1 MRLDHLPEDASPV
14 SVSQA
19 GLIRLNGPAR
29 AIALD
34 VLRVN
39 SLQTGAYVSHFRGR
53 GMEFDESRPYQP
65 GDDPRSIDWRV
76 TARST
81 TAYTKLFREERERPV
96 LVVVDL
102 RSNMHFATR
111 GCFKSVNASRAAALI
126 AWAAHHRGDRLGG
139 LIFGD
144 TTHRELKPRLG
155 RRAALRFV
163 HQLAEHPDW
172 TNRGVPEGSD
182 PFARAMSSLRR
193 VARPGSLVVVISDFI
208 GFDRA
213 AQSYLSSVARHNE
226 VLAVFLNDPL
236 ERKLPPP
243 GRYRIVSP
251 DDELAIDTY
260 AAAAR
265 RDYEHEFE
273 ERSHVL
279 EAFCHRYGVH
289 LMSMSTDDDRSRHY
303 KRHLDAGATDGS
315 DPACIARFALAE
327 AIGWWPLA
335 RVGGC
340 SSPSLCSGLAGC
352 YCAHG
357 ASGSSTQH
365 VAMQFARWPR

>member
-1 MRLDHLPEDASPV
+1 VPRLDHLYEEASPV

-126 AWAAHHRGDRLGG
+126 SWAAHHRGDRLGG

-172 TNRGVPEGSD
+172 TNRGIAKGSD
-182 PFARAMSSLRR
+182 PFAQAMSSLRR
-193 VARPGSLVVVISDFI
+193 VTRPGSLVVVISDFI

-226 VLAVFLNDPL
+226 VLAVFMNDPL

-265 RDYEHEFE
+265 RDYEHEFA

-279 EAFCHRYGVH
+279 ETFCHRYGVH
-289 LMSMSTDDDRSRHY
+289 LMPMSTDDDPVSTLQTTLGRRSH
-303 KRHLDAGATDGS
+303 
-315 DPACIARFALAE
+315 
-327 AIGWWPLA
+327 
-335 RVGGC
+335 
-340 SSPSLCSGLAGC
+340 
-352 YCAHG
+352 
-357 ASGSSTQH
+357 
-365 VAMQFARWPR
+365 

>member
-29 AIALD
+29 AIALN
-34 VLRVN
+34 VLRVS

-126 AWAAHHRGDRLGG
+126 SWAAHHRGDRLGG

-172 TNRGVPEGSD
+172 AKRGIPKGSD
-182 PFARAMSSLRR
+182 PFAQAMSSLRR

-208 GFDRA
+208 GFNRA
-213 AQSYLSSVARHNE
+213 AQSYLSSVAHHNE
-226 VLAVFLNDPL
+226 VLAVFMNDPL

-265 RDYEHEFE
+265 RDYEHEFT
-273 ERSHVL
+273 ERAHEL

-289 LMSMSTDDDRSRHY
+289 LMPMSTDDDPVSTLQTALGRRSH
-303 KRHLDAGATDGS
+303 
-315 DPACIARFALAE
+315 
-327 AIGWWPLA
+327 
-335 RVGGC
+335 
-340 SSPSLCSGLAGC
+340 
-352 YCAHG
+352 
-357 ASGSSTQH
+357 
-365 VAMQFARWPR
+365 

>member
-1 MRLDHLPEDASPV
+1 VLDHLYENASPV

-102 RSNMHFATR
+102 RANMHFATR

-126 AWAAHHRGDRLGG
+126 SWAAHHRGDRLGG

-144 TTHRELKPRLG
+144 TTHRELKPQLG

-172 TNRGVPEGSD
+172 TNRGIPKGSD
-182 PFARAMSSLRR
+182 PFAQAMSSLRR
-193 VARPGSLVVVISDFI
+193 VARPGSLVVVISDFV

-226 VLAVFLNDPL
+226 VLAVFMNDPL

-265 RDYEHEFE
+265 RDYEHEFA
-273 ERSHVL
+273 ERSHML

-289 LMSMSTDDDRSRHY
+289 LMPMSTDDDPVSTLQTTLGRRSH
-303 KRHLDAGATDGS
+303 
-315 DPACIARFALAE
+315 
-327 AIGWWPLA
+327 
-335 RVGGC
+335 
-340 SSPSLCSGLAGC
+340 
-352 YCAHG
+352 
-357 ASGSSTQH
+357 
-365 VAMQFARWPR
+365 

>member
-1 MRLDHLPEDASPV
+1 MRLDHIHENASPV

-19 GLIRLNGPAR
+19 GLIRLSGPAR

-102 RSNMHFATR
+102 RSTMHFATQ
-111 GCFKSVNASRAAALI
+111 GCFKSVNASRAAALL

-163 HQLAEHPDW
+163 HELVGHADW
-172 TNRGVPEGSD
+172 ERGENPAAQVSEPLTQ
-182 PFARAMSSLRR
+182 AMSALRR
-193 VARPGSLVVVISDFI
+193 VARPGSLVVVISDFA
-208 GFDRA
+208 GFSRS

-226 VLAVFLNDPL
+226 VLAVFMNDPL
-236 ERKLPPP
+236 ERELPPP
-243 GRYRIVSP
+243 GRYCLISP
-251 DDELAIDTY
+251 DDELTIDTF
-260 AAAAR
+260 ANAAR
-265 RDYEHEFE
+265 SDYRNAFAAREQD
-273 ERSHVL
+273 L
-279 EAFCHRYGVH
+279 EAFCQRYGVH
-289 LMSMSTDDDRSRHY
+289 LMPMSTNDDPVSS
-303 KRHLDAGATDGS
+303 LQT
-315 DPACIARFALAE
+315 AL
-327 AIGWWPLA
+327 G
-335 RVGGC
+335 RR
-340 SSPSLCSGLAGC
+340 
-352 YCAHG
+352 
-357 ASGSSTQH
+357 T
-365 VAMQFARWPR
+365 R

>member
-1 MRLDHLPEDASPV
+1 LS
-14 SVSQA
+14 
-19 GLIRLNGPAR
+19 GPAR

-34 VLRVN
+34 VLRVK

-102 RSNMHFATR
+102 RSTMHFATQ
-111 GCFKSVNASRAAALI
+111 GCFKSVNASRAAALL

-139 LIFGD
+139 IIFGD

-155 RRAALRFV
+155 RQAALRFV
-163 HQLAEHPDW
+163 HQLVGHRDWQQDGARAKDGAEPL
-172 TNRGVPEGSD
+172 TQ
-182 PFARAMSSLRR
+182 AMSSLRR
-193 VARPGSLVVVISDFI
+193 VTRPGSLVVVISDFA
-208 GFDRA
+208 GFTRS

-236 ERKLPPP
+236 EQELPPP
-243 GRYRIVSP
+243 GRYRLVSP

-260 AAAAR
+260 AAGAR
-265 RDYEHEFE
+265 RDYHSAFE
-273 ERSHVL
+273 KRQTEL
-279 EAFCHRYGVH
+279 ETFCQRYGIH
-289 LMSMSTDDDRSRHY
+289 LMPMSTDDDPVSTLQQALGRR
-303 KRHLDAGATDGS
+303 
-315 DPACIARFALAE
+315 AR
-327 AIGWWPLA
+327 
-335 RVGGC
+335 
-340 SSPSLCSGLAGC
+340 
-352 YCAHG
+352 
-357 ASGSSTQH
+357 
-365 VAMQFARWPR
+365 

>member
-1 MRLDHLPEDASPV
+1 MPLLDHIAEHASPV

-19 GLIRLNGPAR
+19 GLIRLSGPAR

-34 VLRVN
+34 VLRVS

-102 RSNMHFATR
+102 RANMHFATR
-111 GCFKSVNASRAAALI
+111 GCFKSVNASRAAALLS
-126 AWAAHHRGDRLGG
+126 WAAHHRGDRLGG

-155 RRAALRFV
+155 RQAALRYIHELV
-163 HQLAEHPDW
+163 GHADW
-172 TNRGVPEGSD
+172 DNRLRSAGVDGG
-182 PFARAMSSLRR
+182 AALTQAMAALRR
-193 VARPGSLVVVISDFI
+193 VARPGSLVVIFSDFM
-208 GFDRA
+208 DLSRA

-226 VLAVFLNDPL
+226 VLAVFLNDPI

-243 GRYRIVSP
+243 GRYRLVSR
-251 DDELAIDTY
+251 DQELDTGSR
-260 AAAAR
+260 AAR
-265 RDYEHEFE
+265 RDYEQAFAQ
-273 ERSHVL
+273 RADDL
-279 EAFCHRYGVH
+279 EAFCQRYGVH
-289 LMSMSTDDDRSRHY
+289 VMSMSTADDPVST
-303 KRHLDAGATDGS
+303 LQA
-315 DPACIARFALAE
+315 AL
-327 AIGWWPLA
+327 G
-335 RVGGC
+335 RR
-340 SSPSLCSGLAGC
+340 
-352 YCAHG
+352 
-357 ASGSSTQH
+357 T
-365 VAMQFARWPR
+365 R

>member
-1 MRLDHLPEDASPV
+1 MALLDQMPEDASPV

-34 VLRVN
+34 ALRVN

-96 LVVVDL
+96 LVVTDL
-102 RSNMHFATR
+102 RASMHFATR
-111 GCFKSVNASRAAALI
+111 GCFKSVNASRAAALLS
-126 AWAAHHRGDRLGG
+126 WAAHHRGDRLGG

-163 HQLAEHPDW
+163 HELVNHPDW
-172 TNRGVPEGSD
+172 EHRERAPETDSE
-182 PFARAMSSLRR
+182 AALTQAMSALRR
-193 VARPGSLVVVISDFI
+193 VARPGSLVVVLSDFL
-208 GFDRA
+208 GFSRA
-213 AQSYLSSVARHNE
+213 AQAYLSSVARHNE

-243 GRYRIVSP
+243 GRYRLVSR
-251 DDELAIDTY
+251 DDELAIDTI
-260 AAAAR
+260 AKSAR
-265 RDYEHEFE
+265 RDYRDAFTQRTDE
-273 ERSHVL
+273 L

-289 LMSMSTDDDRSRHY
+289 LMSMSTEDDPVTT
-303 KRHLDAGATDGS
+303 LQA
-315 DPACIARFALAE
+315 AL
-327 AIGWWPLA
+327 G
-335 RVGGC
+335 RRT
-340 SSPSLCSGLAGC
+340 
-352 YCAHG
+352 H
-357 ASGSSTQH
+357 
-365 VAMQFARWPR
+365 

>member
-1 MRLDHLPEDASPV
+1 VVPFDHMYEDASPV

-34 VLRVN
+34 ALRVN
-39 SLQTGAYVSHFRGR
+39 SMQTGAYVSHFRGR

-96 LVVVDL
+96 LVVTDL
-102 RSNMHFATR
+102 RASMHFATR
-111 GCFKSVNASRAAALI
+111 GCFKSVNASRAAALLS
-126 AWAAHHRGDRLGG
+126 WAAHHRGDRLGG

-163 HQLAEHPDW
+163 HELVTHPDW
-172 TNRGVPEGSD
+172 KNRERAPEIDSE
-182 PFARAMSSLRR
+182 AALTQAMSALRR
-193 VARPGSLVVVISDFI
+193 VARPGSLVVVLSDFL
-208 GFDRA
+208 GFSRA
-213 AQSYLSSVARHNE
+213 AQAYLSSVARHNE

-243 GRYRIVSP
+243 GRYRLVSR
-251 DDELAIDTY
+251 DDELAIDTI
-260 AAAAR
+260 AKSAR
-265 RDYEHEFE
+265 RDYSDAFTQRADE
-273 ERSHVL
+273 L

-289 LMSMSTDDDRSRHY
+289 LMSMSTEDDPVTT
-303 KRHLDAGATDGS
+303 LQA
-315 DPACIARFALAE
+315 AL
-327 AIGWWPLA
+327 G
-335 RVGGC
+335 RRT
-340 SSPSLCSGLAGC
+340 
-352 YCAHG
+352 H
-357 ASGSSTQH
+357 
-365 VAMQFARWPR
+365 

>member
-1 MRLDHLPEDASPV
+1 MARLDHIPEDASPV

-19 GLIRLNGPAR
+19 SLIRLSGPAR

-34 VLRVN
+34 VLRVK

-126 AWAAHHRGDRLGG
+126 SFAAHHRGDRLGG

-172 TNRGVPEGSD
+172 ASEKGSD
-182 PFARAMSSLRR
+182 PFSDVSQKGSEPFSEAMSALRR

-213 AQSYLSSVARHNE
+213 AKAHLSSVARHNE
-226 VLAVFLNDPL
+226 VLAVFMNDPL
-236 ERKLPPP
+236 EQQLPPP

-251 DDELAIDTY
+251 HDELAIDTY

-265 RDYEHEFE
+265 RDYENEFA
-273 ERSHVL
+273 ERSKKL
-279 EAFCHRYGVH
+279 EEFCHRYGIH
-289 LMSMSTDDDRSRHY
+289 LMPMSTDDDPVST
-303 KRHLDAGATDGS
+303 LQT
-315 DPACIARFALAE
+315 AL
-327 AIGWWPLA
+327 G
-335 RVGGC
+335 RRT
-340 SSPSLCSGLAGC
+340 
-352 YCAHG
+352 H
-357 ASGSSTQH
+357 
-365 VAMQFARWPR
+365 

>member
-1 MRLDHLPEDASPV
+1 MAQLDRLHDDASPV

-19 GLIRLNGPAR
+19 GLIRLSGPAR

-102 RSNMHFATR
+102 RANMHFATR
-111 GCFKSVNASRAAALI
+111 GCFKSVNASRAAALLS
-126 AWAAHHRGDRLGG
+126 WAAHHRGDRLGG

-155 RRAALRFV
+155 RQAALRYV
-163 HQLAEHPDW
+163 HELVGHPDW
-172 TNRGVPEGSD
+172 ENRDRRDNGDYEAPLTQ
-182 PFARAMSSLRR
+182 AMAALRR
-193 VARPGSLVVVISDFI
+193 VARPGSLVVILSDFL
-208 GFDRA
+208 GFARP

-236 ERKLPPP
+236 EQELPPP
-243 GRYRIVSP
+243 GRYRLVSRAE
-251 DDELAIDTY
+251 ELAIDT
-260 AAAAR
+260 AAKAAR
-265 RDYEHEFE
+265 RDYEHAFAA
-273 ERSHVL
+273 RSQSL
-279 EAFCHRYGVH
+279 EAFCQRYGVH
-289 LMSMSTDDDRSRHY
+289 LMPLSTKDDPVTT
-303 KRHLDAGATDGS
+303 LQT
-315 DPACIARFALAE
+315 AL
-327 AIGWWPLA
+327 G
-335 RVGGC
+335 RR
-340 SSPSLCSGLAGC
+340 
-352 YCAHG
+352 
-357 ASGSSTQH
+357 T
-365 VAMQFARWPR
+365 R

>member
-1 MRLDHLPEDASPV
+1 VARLEHLYEDASPV

-96 LVVVDL
+96 LVMVDL
-102 RSNMHFATR
+102 RANMHFATR
-111 GCFKSVNASRAAALI
+111 GCFKSVNASRAAALLS
-126 AWAAHHRGDRLGG
+126 WAAHHRGDRLGG
-139 LIFGD
+139 LIFGE

-155 RRAALRFV
+155 RQAALRYV
-163 HQLAEHPDW
+163 HELVNHPDW
-172 TNRGVPEGSD
+172 DNRVREPDSD
-182 PFARAMSSLRR
+182 DEAPLTQAMSSLRR
-193 VARPGSLVVVISDFI
+193 VARPGSLVVILSDFL
-208 GFDRA
+208 GFNRA

-236 ERKLPPP
+236 ERDLPPP
-243 GRYRIVSP
+243 GRYRLVSR

-260 AAAAR
+260 AKGAR
-265 RDYEHEFE
+265 KDYHEE
-273 ERSHVL
+273 YEKRSHEL
-279 EAFCHRYGVH
+279 EVFCHRYGIH
-289 LMSMSTDDDRSRHY
+289 LMPLSTEDDPVASLQTALGRRSH
-303 KRHLDAGATDGS
+303 
-315 DPACIARFALAE
+315 
-327 AIGWWPLA
+327 
-335 RVGGC
+335 
-340 SSPSLCSGLAGC
+340 
-352 YCAHG
+352 
-357 ASGSSTQH
+357 
-365 VAMQFARWPR
+365 

>member
-1 MRLDHLPEDASPV
+1 MAKLDHIPEEVSPV
-14 SVSQA
+14 SITQA
-19 GLIRLNGPAR
+19 GLIRLSGPAR

-81 TAYTKLFREERERPV
+81 EAYTKLFREERERPV

-102 RSNMHFATR
+102 RSTMHFATR
-111 GCFKSVNASRAAALI
+111 GCFKSVNGSRAAALV

-139 LIFGD
+139 IIFGD

-163 HQLAEHPDW
+163 HELVGHRDWQPPEAAATDGAEAF
-172 TNRGVPEGSD
+172 TQ
-182 PFARAMSSLRR
+182 ALSSLRR
-193 VARPGSLVVVISDFI
+193 VARPGSLVVVISDFK
-208 GFDRA
+208 GFTRG

-236 ERKLPPP
+236 EQDLPPP
-243 GRYRIVSP
+243 GRYRLVSP
-251 DDELAIDTY
+251 NDELAIDTY
-260 AAAAR
+260 APGAR
-265 RDYEHEFE
+265 RDYHNAFE
-273 ERSHVL
+273 QRKTEL
-279 EAFCHRYGVH
+279 ETFCQRYGIH
-289 LMSMSTDDDRSRHY
+289 LMPLSTDDDPVSALQQALGRRSR
-303 KRHLDAGATDGS
+303 
-315 DPACIARFALAE
+315 
-327 AIGWWPLA
+327 
-335 RVGGC
+335 
-340 SSPSLCSGLAGC
+340 
-352 YCAHG
+352 
-357 ASGSSTQH
+357 
-365 VAMQFARWPR
+365 